1 VPLMSEKSTVAER
14 RCTIADVAL
23 AACVSVP
30 TVSKVL
36 NNQNGVAKATRERV
50 QQVIVELGYVSS
62 RAARSL
68 RNGQTGVVDLV
79 VLRLDS
85 PYIFEIIAG
94 VEEGLSR
101 AGLRMALTVTHDKLQ
116 RERRWLETVIDRAT
130 DGAILVLAH
139 GQSDRLDA
147 LAQHG
152 VPFVVVDHRGGLGA
166 QVPSVGA
173 TNWAGARS
181 ATEYLLS
188 LGHRRIALISGP
200 PSYECS
206 HDREEGYR
214 AALQAAGLPVH
225 PAYIRPGEFVYDTGL
240 VETTALLDLPEP
252 PTAVFAGSDLQAM
265 GVYAAARARGLLVP
279 HDLSVV
285 GFDDVPMSATA
296 NPPLTTV
303 RQPLADMGLVAT
315 SMLLRLLND
324 EPLDSMGM
332 VLPTSLVYRD
342 SCAPPRE
349 G

>member
-1 VPLMSEKSTVAER
+1 MPLKNGKPTVGER

-23 AACVSVP
+23 AARVSVP

-36 NNQNGVAKATRERV
+36 NNQDGVAKATRERV
-50 QQVIVELGYVSS
+50 QRAIADLGYVGN
-62 RAARSL
+62 RVARSL
-68 RNGQTGVVDLV
+68 RSGQTGLVDLV

-94 VEEGLSR
+94 VEEGLAR

-116 RERRWLETVIDRAT
+116 RERRWLETVVDRAT

-147 LAQHG
+147 LARHE

-166 QVPSVGA
+166 HVPTVGA

-188 LGHRRIALISGP
+188 LGHRRIALIGGP
-200 PSYECS
+200 PSYQCS
-206 HDREEGYR
+206 QEREEGYR
-214 AALQAAGLPVH
+214 AALQAAGLSVDQV
-225 PAYIRPGEFVYDTGL
+225 YVRPGEFMYDTGL
-240 VETTALLDLPEP
+240 VQTSALLDLPEP

-265 GVYAAARARGLLVP
+265 GVYAAARARGLSVP

-303 RQPLADMGLVAT
+303 RQPLAEMGLVAT
-315 SMLLRLLND
+315 SMLLRLVNG

-332 VLPTSLVYRD
+332 VLPTSLICRE
-342 SCAPPRE
+342 SCASPRE
-349 G
+349 S